1 MTETKKKIDP
11 LTLGETLLAAQEL
24 FDKDP
29 DWVTFFREVLG
40 LGGIVR
46 RTFATPD
53 QMAEFEHS
61 DACREIQRMLTRL
74 RARPVVRPEAKKK
87 TENAELEDVTPETGM
102 QEPAEGQE
110 LQEEANEPKPEETKV
125 ITVRLPLSLLEAL
138 QEEAHEHR
146 TSVNKLCISKL
157 LQFIDHD
164 FVPARKGGLKEI
176 G

>member
-11 LTLGETLLAAQEL
+11 QQLEDAHQTAREL
-24 FDKDP
+24 FGRNP

-46 RTFATPD
+46 RTFATSD

-74 RARPVVRPEAKKK
+74 RARSVVRPEPKKK
-87 TENAELEDVTPETGM
+87 AEGAELEEANPGAEI
-102 QEPAEGQE
+102 EEAAEGTRRKDS
-110 LQEEANEPKPEETKV
+110 AEPPQTEETKV
-125 ITVRLPLSLLEAL
+125 ITVRLPMSLLEAL

-164 FVPARKGGLKEI
+164 FVPAGRGT
-176 G
+176 

>member
-11 LTLGETLLAAQEL
+11 QKLEDALQDAQEL
-24 FDKDP
+24 FNKDP

-46 RTFATPD
+46 RNFATPD

-74 RARPVVRPEAKKK
+74 RARPVARPEPKRQA
-87 TENAELEDVTPETGM
+87 EPAELEAATPGTEIK
-102 QEPAEGQE
+102 QAAEGTE
-110 LQEEANEPKPEETKV
+110 SGEETKAPKPEPTRV
-125 ITVRLPLSLLEAL
+125 ITVRLPVSLHVAL

-164 FVPARKGGLKEI
+164 FVPSRQGGV
-176 G
+176 

>member
-1 MTETKKKIDP
+1 MTETTKKIDP
-11 LTLGETLLAAQEL
+11 SNLEDVLRAAREL
-24 FDKDP
+24 FGKDP
-29 DWVTFFREVLG
+29 DWVAFFREVLG

-46 RTFATPD
+46 RTFTTPD

-74 RARPVVRPEAKKK
+74 RARPVVRPEPKK
-87 TENAELEDVTPETGM
+87 TEQAEFEGATPKMEAKEKVEAP
-102 QEPAEGQE
+102 EP
-110 LQEEANEPKPEETKV
+110 EPTKV
-125 ITVRLPLSLLEAL
+125 ITVRLPVSLLVAL

-164 FVPARKGGLKEI
+164 FVPARQGGYREVE
-176 G
+176 

>member
-11 LTLGETLLAAQEL
+11 QKLQDVLEAAQEL
-24 FDKDP
+24 SDKNP

-40 LGGIVR
+40 LGGVVR
-46 RTFATPD
+46 RTFTTPD

-74 RARPVVRPEAKKK
+74 RARPVVRPEPKK
-87 TENAELEDVTPETGM
+87 TEGAELEEATPGS
-102 QEPAEGQE
+102 E
-110 LQEEANEPKPEETKV
+110 LQEAAEGTELKEKTKAPEPEQTKV
-125 ITVRLPLSLLEAL
+125 ITVRLPLSLHEAL
-138 QEEAHEHR
+138 GEEAHEHR

-164 FVPARKGGLKEI
+164 FVPTR
-176 G
+176 